1 MNNIFKENLEKKKF
15 QLGLWSLLCSDI
27 SADIIGG
34 SGFDWIVLDMEHAPN
49 DVKNVVS
56 QSQAIES
63 RGKSSVLIRIPWN
76 DPLSIKLLLDY
87 GFNSLIVPMINNKED
102 AEKAVKAC
110 FYPPKGIRGVAFN
123 HRGDDYG
130 RNPNYL
136 KEIENQICL
145 IPQLET
151 KEAMNNCISIATTE
165 GVSAVF
171 IGPADLSADMNILAD
186 FENKDL
192 WVLIEKT
199 LKELKSE
206 NIPVGTIIGKPNLV
220 QRCIDLGFDF
230 VGCGADSALLAK
242 AADELK
248 NFFKIKI

>member
-1 MNNIFKENLEKKKF
+1 MNNFFKEKLKNNQF

-49 DVKNVVS
+49 DVKTVVS
-56 QSQAIES
+56 QTQAIES
-63 RGKSSVLIRIPWN
+63 KGKSSVLVRIPWN
-76 DPLSIKLLLDY
+76 DPLSVKLLLDY
-87 GFNSLIVPMINNKED
+87 GFNTLIVPMINNKED

-130 RNPNYL
+130 RKINYI
-136 KEIENQICL
+136 KEIEDQICL
-145 IPQLET
+145 ILQLET
-151 KEAMNNCISIATTE
+151 QEAMKNCISIATTK

-192 WVLIEKT
+192 WLLIEKT
-199 LKELKSE
+199 LKKLKSE

-230 VGCGADSALLAK
+230 VGCGADSAILAK

-248 NFFKIKI
+248 NSFKVKI

>member
-1 MNNIFKENLEKKKF
+1 MNNIFKEKLRNNQF
-15 QLGLWSLLCSDI
+15 QLGLWSLLCSNL

-49 DVKNVVS
+49 DVKTIIS
-56 QSQAIES
+56 QTQAIES
-63 RGKSSVLIRIPWN
+63 KGQSAVLIRIPWN
-76 DPLSIKLLLDY
+76 DPSYVKQLLDC
-87 GFNSLIVPMINNKED
+87 GLNTLIVPMINNKED

-110 FYPPKGIRGVAFN
+110 FYPPKGIRGVASN

-130 RNPNYL
+130 RKINYL
-136 KEIENQICL
+136 KEIEDQICL

-151 KEAMNNCISIATTE
+151 QEAMKNCISIATTE

-186 FENKDL
+186 FENKGL
-192 WVLIEKT
+192 WLLIEKT
-199 LKELKSE
+199 LKKLKSE

-230 VGCGADSALLAK
+230 VGCGTDSALLAK

-248 NFFKIKI
+248 NSFKVKI

>member
-1 MNNIFKENLEKKKF
+1 MNNFFKEKLKNNQF

-49 DVKNVVS
+49 DVKTVVS
-56 QSQAIES
+56 QTQAIES
-63 RGKSSVLIRIPWN
+63 KGKSSVLVRIPWT
-76 DPLSIKLLLDY
+76 DPLSVKLLLDY
-87 GFNSLIVPMINNKED
+87 GFNTLIVPMINNRQD
-102 AEKAVKAC
+102 TEKAVKAC

-130 RNPNYL
+130 RKINYL
-136 KEIENQICL
+136 KEIEDQICL

-151 KEAMNNCISIATTE
+151 QEAMKNCISIATTK

-192 WVLIEKT
+192 WLLIEKT
-199 LKELKSE
+199 LKKLKSE

-248 NFFKIKI
+248 NSFKVKI

>member
-1 MNNIFKENLEKKKF
+1 
-15 QLGLWSLLCSDI
+15 
-27 SADIIGG
+27 
-34 SGFDWIVLDMEHAPN
+34 
-49 DVKNVVS
+49 
-56 QSQAIES
+56 
-63 RGKSSVLIRIPWN
+63 
-76 DPLSIKLLLDY
+76 
-87 GFNSLIVPMINNKED
+87 MINNKED

-130 RNPNYL
+130 RKINYL
-136 KEIENQICL
+136 KEIEDQICL

-151 KEAMNNCISIATTE
+151 QEAMKNCISIATTE

-192 WVLIEKT
+192 WLLIEKT
-199 LKELKSE
+199 LKKLKSE

-230 VGCGADSALLAK
+230 VGCGADSAILAK

-248 NFFKIKI
+248 NSFKVKI